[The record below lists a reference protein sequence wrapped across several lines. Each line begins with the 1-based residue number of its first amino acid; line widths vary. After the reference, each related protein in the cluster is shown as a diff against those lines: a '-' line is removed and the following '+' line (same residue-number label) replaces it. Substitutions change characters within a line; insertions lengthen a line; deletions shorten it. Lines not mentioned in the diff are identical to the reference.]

1 MKAVDTSAKH
11 YDKSTIVFH
20 WLIALLVVAQ
30 WIGAHLIDE
39 FPRGA
44 LRIDAISAH
53 ITFGVLI
60 GLLTAVRIW
69 WRVTQGTRLPGI
81 GSGVIQFLA
90 KAMHWGLYLLIFAAV
105 GLGLT
110 VVSLHSFSYFNLFSL
125 PTITTGSR
133 ALVGSVLETHE
144 LVATVILL
152 AAGLHA
158 IMALI
163 HHYAWRD
170 GVLARMIPR
179 LSAR

>member
-1 MKAVDTSAKH
+1 M
-11 YDKSTIVFH
+11 
-20 WLIALLVVAQ
+20 
-30 WIGAHLIDE
+30 
-39 FPRGA
+39 
-44 LRIDAISAH
+44 
-53 ITFGVLI
+53 
-60 GLLTAVRIW
+60 RIW

-90 KAMHWGLYLLIFAAV
+90 KAMHWGLYPLIFAAV

-170 GVLARMIPR
+170 GVLARMIPAAP
-179 LSAR
+179 AR